1 TMQVLFRAALLL
13 LLLSTSAAE
22 HCDMPEKL
30 LPPVCLSA
38 QIMESRWVLV
48 EAFSDY
54 PQGIDLVRYANS
66 SVVEVETR
74 SNNKT
79 FLLVER
85 NVFLSTCS
93 QYNDH
98 KWMQSNLS
106 FWLVVF
112 TVFCLDLFL
121 PGTKEYDGV
130 VSVYDDQGRADF
142 YQSCPDCLLGIYSG
156 IFEGTLGRMLLFY
169 RKEGK
174 HQDADNLK
182 AAAVVHK
189 KMAECLK
196 FDVST
201 WFTYDGAADKN
212 PENCKCYEHSI
223 LQKIIS

>member
-1 TMQVLFRAALLL
+1 KKTVWTVGLFVFIWSQHDAAMLFLQ
-13 LLLSTSAAE
+13 
-22 HCDMPEKL
+22 L
-30 LPPVCLSA
+30 LPPVCLCA

-74 SNNKT
+74 SDNKT

-85 NVFLSTCS
+85 NCYGSVCGASYSQVEVCFL
-93 QYNDH
+93 QH
-98 KWMQSNLS
+98 K
-106 FWLVVF
+106 
-112 TVFCLDLFL
+112 FCFF
-121 PGTKEYDGV
+121 PGVENYDGV

-174 HQDADNLK
+174 HQDADDLK

-201 WFTYDGAADKN
+201 WFTYDGAAGQRDT
-212 PENCKCYEHSI
+212 
-223 LQKIIS
+223 KITTLTSCWSLNANTFN

>member
-85 NVFLSTCS
+85 NCYGSVCGASYS
-93 QYNDH
+93 Q
-98 KWMQSNLS
+98 
-106 FWLVVF
+106 V
-112 TVFCLDLFL
+112 
-121 PGTKEYDGV
+121 EYDGV

>member
-1 TMQVLFRAALLL
+1 MQVLFRAVLLL
-13 LLLSTSAAE
+13 LLLSAGAADE
-22 HCDMPEKL
+22 CDMPEKVQ
-30 LPPVCLSA
+30 PQQMDKIV
-38 QIMESRWVLV
+38 ESHWVLV

-74 SNNKT
+74 SDNKT

-85 NVFLSTCS
+85 NVVGGKCLIFRLNMTIP
-93 QYNDH
+93 DPE
-98 KWMQSNLS
+98 KSNHTLE
-106 FWLVVF
+106 LVE
-112 TVFCLDLFL
+112 

-156 IFEGTLGRMLLFY
+156 IFEGKIGRMLLFY

-174 HQDADNLK
+174 HQDADDLK

-201 WFTYDGAADKN
+201 WFTYDGVAEFCVDKKK
-212 PENCKCYEHSI
+212 EA
-223 LQKIIS
+223 